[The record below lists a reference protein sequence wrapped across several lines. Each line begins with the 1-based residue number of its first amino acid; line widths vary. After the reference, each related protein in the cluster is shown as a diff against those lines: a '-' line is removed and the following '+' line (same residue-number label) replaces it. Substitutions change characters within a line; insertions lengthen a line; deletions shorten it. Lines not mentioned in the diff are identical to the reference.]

1 MFPDFYIEVLFILLV
16 CQALGFSGILLGIYA
31 STGHHP
37 KKYMAMFMLA
47 SAGYFFLTWLS
58 VMGYTHILRYIYP
71 LGMPLLLLHLPF
83 FYWYIRSLTG
93 ERFRV
98 NGKQFLHLLPALTIL
113 LLQMSF
119 FLLPGEQAVRFLE
132 KGSLSDSYSTLNTIL
147 VKINSL
153 SFYIVFSGQL
163 LYYILKYRQALQ
175 RYRRQMEDVFS
186 FKEKIDFRWM
196 RTLMIGILLF
206 FLGNDLAY
214 VFRINHNLFP
224 ALFFSIGMISIN
236 FYIGFHALMQSVVL
250 SNFSSIGKFK
260 AEQTLEAIPATQG
273 STNTNGKEECQKYKN
288 SALNKQA
295 REVIIEGLAKLMKN
309 EQLYTEPQLSI
320 DQVAARLHV
329 NSKYLSQAINEVYNQ
344 NFYNY
349 INELRVR
356 KAKEFLLM
364 ESHGQYSVDGIASQ
378 VGFQSKSSFYTAFKK
393 STGVTPAAFRS
404 SEKGSIEIAEEVA

>member
-1 MFPDFYIEVLFILLV
+1 MFPDFYIEILFILLI
-16 CQALGFSGILLGIYA
+16 CQTLGFSGILIGIYA
-31 STGHHP
+31 NTGHHP
-37 KKYMAMFMLA
+37 KKYMSMFMLA
-47 SAGYFFLTWLS
+47 SAGYFFITWLS
-58 VMGYTHILRYIYP
+58 VMGYTHILRFLYP
-71 LGMPLLLLHLPF
+71 FGMPLLLLHLPF

-113 LLQMSF
+113 LLQISF
-119 FLLPGEQAVRFLE
+119 FLLPGDQAVSFLE
-132 KGSLSDSYSTLNTIL
+132 KGSLSDSYSTLNSIL

-153 SFYIVFSGQL
+153 SFYLVFSGQL

-206 FLGNDLAY
+206 FLGNDFAY

-236 FYIGFHALMQSVVL
+236 FFIGFHVLMQSVVL
-250 SNFSSIGKFK
+250 SSFSPVGEFK
-260 AEQTLEAIPATQG
+260 AEHSPETIPING
-273 STNTNGKEECQKYKN
+273 GNTHSNSKEECQKYKN

-295 REVIIEGLAKLMKN
+295 RQAIVEGLAKLMGD
-309 EQLYTEPQLSI
+309 EELYTEPQLSI
-320 DQVAARLHV
+320 DQVASRLHV

-344 NFYNY
+344 NFFTY

-356 KAKEFLLM
+356 KAKEFLLL

-404 SEKGSIEIAEEVA
+404 GEKESIEIAEEVA